1 MSGAAKISRESE
13 MAATDNAPGKRRA
26 SNKKGHEPKSSAH
39 TSEPGPDNS
48 DLLTVTLHAKTGQIV
63 KIERANGPRAHH
75 ELSEKEK
82 ADLAKVSGK
91 ATLEAIVEQAFEA
104 GIACA
109 LGDEADE
116 GDEDEPPESEKDTN
130 LRYLLLRPLVDNSE
144 AKRLLRRDVL
154 NRAILKTLIHHANG
168 TSPRN

>member
-1 MSGAAKISRESE
+1 
-13 MAATDNAPGKRRA
+13 MAATNNARGKPRA
-26 SNKKGHEPKSSAH
+26 PNKSGSGPKSSDH
-39 TSEPGPDNS
+39 TSESVPASDLS
-48 DLLTVTLHAKTGQIV
+48 DLLTVTFHTKTGQIV
-63 KIERANGPRAHH
+63 KIEGVTGSGAHH
-75 ELSEKEK
+75 ELSDDEK
-82 ADLAKVSGK
+82 AILEKQMGK

-130 LRYLLLRPLVDNSE
+130 LRYLLLRPLVDNSA

-154 NRAILKTLIHHANG
+154 NRAIVKTLIHHANG

>member
-1 MSGAAKISRESE
+1 
-13 MAATDNAPGKRRA
+13 MAATNNARGKPRA
-26 SNKKGHEPKSSAH
+26 PNKSGSGPKSSDH
-39 TSEPGPDNS
+39 TSESVPASDLS
-48 DLLTVTLHAKTGQIV
+48 DLLTVTFHTKTGQIV
-63 KIERANGPRAHH
+63 KIEGVTGSGAHH
-75 ELSEKEK
+75 ELSDDEK
-82 ADLAKVSGK
+82 ATLEKQMGK

-116 GDEDEPPESEKDTN
+116 GDEDDPLESEKDAN